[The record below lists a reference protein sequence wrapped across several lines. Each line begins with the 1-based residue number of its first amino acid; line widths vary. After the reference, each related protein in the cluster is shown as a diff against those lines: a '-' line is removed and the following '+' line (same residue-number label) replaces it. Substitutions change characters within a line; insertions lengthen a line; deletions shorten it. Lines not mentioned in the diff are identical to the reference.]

1 MSKTLKDAFFV
12 VVGGGIG
19 ASCAGVA
26 EYCMTGGTSGWVP
39 LLAGLIGVAGSF
51 IFLLSHSWLTSKQ
64 TNETETL
71 FIALGGDIN
80 EFLQAINM
88 YLDDDDPSPFQPPRN
103 WASMKSQAIGLTRML
118 DRLDI
123 PHPPPFKPDDILLE
137 EICQWHEYLS
147 HLVPMAEAGELKQA
161 REIIVENDTA

>member
-1 MSKTLKDAFFV
+1 MLKPRKEMLI
-12 VVGGGIG
+12 VVGTG
-19 ASCAGVA
+19 AVGALCAGVA
-26 EYCMTGGTSGWVP
+26 EYLMTGGMSGWVP
-39 LLAGLIGVAGSF
+39 LWAGLVGVAGSL
-51 IFLLSHSWLTSKQ
+51 IFLLSYSWLTSKQ

-80 EFLQAINM
+80 EFLHAINTC
-88 YLDDDDPSPFQPPRN
+88 LDNDDQSPFQLPKN

-118 DRLDI
+118 DRLNI

-147 HLVPMAEAGELKQA
+147 HLVPMAEAGELTQA
-161 REIIVENDTA
+161 REIIIENDTA